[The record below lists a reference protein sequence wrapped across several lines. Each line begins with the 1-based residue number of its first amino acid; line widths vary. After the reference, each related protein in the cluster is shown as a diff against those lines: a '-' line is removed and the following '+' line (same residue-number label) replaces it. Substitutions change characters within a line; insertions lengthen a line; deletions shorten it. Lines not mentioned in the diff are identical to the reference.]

1 MTEQRLLGELLNDC
15 AARYT
20 DRPFV
25 TMAPSGDTI
34 TYGDFES
41 HCNRIAHGLKNHF
54 DDLPA
59 YVALM
64 LENSI
69 DYLATT
75 YALKKLGPIEVSIN
89 RTFRG
94 VSLARTIKLT
104 KTPILITSPP
114 HFEALAAI
122 ADQLEELKTIIV
134 TAGETQARAIF
145 PTLEVITFHSLLSD
159 NDTHFEST
167 GIKGIGSDLDTAS
180 IMFTSGTTGL
190 SKGCVLSHRY
200 AIRTATNLID
210 PFRITSDDV
219 IYSPYPLSHIGPAY
233 YDILPTMMTGG
244 RVILR
249 DGFSVSKFWP
259 EIAQFEATW
268 FLMLGSVQQLLW
280 AAPSQPIEKQHKVSR
295 CWATPAPVPKEQF
308 DKRFNTHLIPGG
320 GYGSTD
326 AGWIVAPQW
335 DHPGGIVLPEYEV
348 AIVDADDNPLPADT
362 PGEMVIRP
370 KEAGIMSDEY
380 FGMPEETL
388 ASRRNLW
395 FHTGDIAK
403 FDQAGLFYFICR
415 KAERIRVRGEMVSGL
430 EVEEGILLH
439 ADIEDCA
446 VIGVESPLGE
456 EDIKAFIVLKPGVSA
471 DKESLL
477 THCKHNMARHMVP
490 KHLAI
495 IDEIPRTPTGK
506 AEKRKLSAL

>member
-430 EVEEGILLH
+430 EVEEGILL
-439 ADIEDCA
+439 
-446 VIGVESPLGE
+446 L
-456 EDIKAFIVLKPGVSA
+456 
-471 DKESLL
+471 SLI
-477 THCKHNMARHMVP
+477 H
-490 KHLAI
+490 I
-495 IDEIPRTPTGK
+495 SEPRD
-506 AEKRKLSAL
+506 